1 MITEINFESEKDSIL
16 KIHAIIIVKI
26 GIVAYKRPALDD
38 VVISKPRAIN
48 TGKNVNINIP
58 IKAMYIRSF
67 FWKIIFLKLIKK
79 NIKNNNPVNPYLTK
93 LMTNGSREVTK
104 ALVNT
109 KVVPPSIADKDE
121 QIQPIKKYK
130 LVFFWLLGMN

>member
-1 MITEINFESEKDSIL
+1 M
-16 KIHAIIIVKI
+16 VKI

-48 TGKNVNINIP
+48 IGKSVNMNIP
-58 IKAMYIRSF
+58 IKTMYIRSF

-93 LMTNGSREVTK
+93 LMTKGSREVTK

-130 LVFFWLLGMN
+130 

>member
-16 KIHAIIIVKI
+16 KILAIIMVKI

-48 TGKNVNINIP
+48 TGKSVNINIP
-58 IKAMYIRSF
+58 IKVMYIRSF

-79 NIKNNNPVNPYLTK
+79 NIKKNSPVNPYLTK
-93 LMTNGSREVTK
+93 LIINGSREVTK

-121 QIQPIKKYK
+121 QTQPIIKYK
-130 LVFFWLLGMN
+130 

>member
-48 TGKNVNINIP
+48 TGKSVNINIP
-58 IKAMYIRSF
+58 IITMYIRSF

-79 NIKNNNPVNPYLTK
+79 NIKNNSPVNPYLTK
-93 LMTNGSREVTK
+93 LMINGSREVTK

-109 KVVPPSIADKDE
+109 NVVPPSIADRDE
-121 QIQPIKKYK
+121 QTQPIKKYK
-130 LVFFWLLGMN
+130 

>member
-1 MITEINFESEKDSIL
+1 MITENNFESVKVYIL
-16 KIHAIIIVKI
+16 KIQAIIMVKI
-26 GIVAYKRPALDD
+26 GIVAYKSPALDD

-48 TGKNVNINIP
+48 TGKSVNINIP

-93 LMTNGSREVTK
+93 LITNGSREFTK

>member
-1 MITEINFESEKDSIL
+1 M
-16 KIHAIIIVKI
+16 VKI

-48 TGKNVNINIP
+48 TGKSVNINIP
-58 IKAMYIRSF
+58 IIAMYIRSF
-67 FWKIIFLKLIKK
+67 FWKIIFLELIKK
-79 NIKNNNPVNPYLTK
+79 NIKNNSPVSPYLTK

-109 KVVPPSIADKDE
+109 KVVPPSIAEKDE
-121 QIQPIKKYK
+121 QTQPKKKYK
-130 LVFFWLLGMN
+130 

>member
-48 TGKNVNINIP
+48 IGKSVNMNIP

-79 NIKNNNPVNPYLTK
+79 NIKNNSPVNPYLTK
-93 LMTNGSREVTK
+93 LMTKGSREVTK

-121 QIQPIKKYK
+121 QTQPIKKYK
-130 LVFFWLLGMN
+130 

>member
-16 KIHAIIIVKI
+16 KIQAIIIVKM

-48 TGKNVNINIP
+48 TGKSVNINIP

-93 LMTNGSREVTK
+93 LMTNGSREFTK

>member
-1 MITEINFESEKDSIL
+1 MITEINFESEKASIL
-16 KIHAIIIVKI
+16 KIQAIIIVKI

-48 TGKNVNINIP
+48 TGKSVNINIP
-58 IKAMYIRSF
+58 IKIMYIRSF
-67 FWKIIFLKLIKK
+67 FWKIIFLKPIKK
-79 NIKNNNPVNPYLTK
+79 NIKNNNPVSPYLTK

-109 KVVPPSIADKDE
+109 KVVPPSIADRDE
-121 QIQPIKKYK
+121 QTQPIKKYK
-130 LVFFWLLGMN
+130 

>member
-1 MITEINFESEKDSIL
+1 M
-16 KIHAIIIVKI
+16 VKI

-48 TGKNVNINIP
+48 IGKSVNMNIP

-79 NIKNNNPVNPYLTK
+79 IIKKNSPVNPYLTK
-93 LMTNGSREVTK
+93 LIINGSREVTK

-109 KVVPPSIADKDE
+109 KVVPPSIADKEE
-121 QIQPIKKYK
+121 QTHPIKKNKY
-130 LVFFWLLGMN
+130 VFFWLLGMN